1 MKKILP
7 LSARKNIFHSF
18 VQSHLNYC
26 SLVWGLGAKSSI
38 EPLFNEQKKAIR
50 TLMPGY
56 NCNYYKNG
64 LAPCHTKQFF
74 KEHAILSIHS
84 LILTKVLLFMH
95 KIHNFGQGL
104 PSAVINTISAD
115 APKYGNTNELCTEWF
130 ANHST
135 QKMRNALFFKGP
147 LFYLKYFPEIL
158 QNRNHNIN
166 ISFKAGVRSF
176 VFDIQS
182 EGRPNTLEGLN
193 MPLYYCPGLPR
204 INREGIDYNINYN
217 YED

>member
-1 MKKILP
+1 
-7 LSARKNIFHSF
+7 
-18 VQSHLNYC
+18 
-26 SLVWGLGAKSSI
+26 
-38 EPLFNEQKKAIR
+38 
-50 TLMPGY
+50 MPGY

-135 QKMRNALFFKGP
+135 QKMRNALFLKVHFFTSNTFLKFFKI
-147 LFYLKYFPEIL
+147 EITIL
-158 QNRNHNIN
+158 IYHSKLGSGHLCSTFNLRVGQTY
-166 ISFKAGVRSF
+166 
-176 VFDIQS
+176 
-182 EGRPNTLEGLN
+182 GRVWT
-193 MPLYYCPGLPR
+193 CPYITARGCLGSTGKVS
-204 INREGIDYNINYN
+204 III
-217 YED
+217 

>member
-1 MKKILP
+1 
-7 LSARKNIFHSF
+7 
-18 VQSHLNYC
+18 
-26 SLVWGLGAKSSI
+26 
-38 EPLFNEQKKAIR
+38 
-50 TLMPGY
+50 MPY
-56 NCNYYKNG
+56 Q
-64 LAPCHTKQFF
+64 TIF
-74 KEHAILSIHS
+74 KEHAILS

-104 PSAVINTISAD
+104 PPAVINTISAD

-166 ISFKAGVRSF
+166 ISFKAGVRPF

-182 EGRPNTLEGLN
+182 EGRPNIWEGLN

-217 YED
+217 YDD